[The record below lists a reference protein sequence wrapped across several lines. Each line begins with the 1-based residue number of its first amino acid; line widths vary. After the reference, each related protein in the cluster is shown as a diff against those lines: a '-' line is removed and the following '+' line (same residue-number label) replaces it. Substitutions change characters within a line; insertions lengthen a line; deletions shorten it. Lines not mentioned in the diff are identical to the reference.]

1 MDSIWRLV
9 HLVAAAYWL
18 GGLIMLAVVAIVASR
33 TLEPPAFRALMAR
46 TGRAFAVGALLAGAA
61 IALSGVAMAASRLH
75 GWSDLQTTA
84 WGRALG
90 AKTILAAL
98 LVVLAAFHS
107 YAGSRTSSR
116 RWVMASRILS
126 PVLLLVTLVVLYL
139 AVTLTETET

>member
-1 MDSIWRLV
+1 MDSVWRLV
-9 HLVAAAYWL
+9 HLIAAAYWL
-18 GGLIMLAVVAIVASR
+18 GGLIMLAVVAVVAGRS
-33 TLEPPAFRALMAR
+33 LEPPAFRALMAR

-75 GWSDLQTTA
+75 GWNDLRTTA
-84 WGRALG
+84 WGHTLV

-98 LVVLAAFHS
+98 LVVLAAVHS

-116 RWVMASRILS
+116 RWVTASRILS
-126 PVLLLVTLVVLYL
+126 PVLVLVTLAVFYL